1 MSMKKIGAACGLLLT
16 FCSVSIFAA
25 PPPPTQKE
33 ALKPEISDEATLP
46 PAGPHRFFNM
56 GYGSSIVIYDADA
69 EKIEGQVPVGHDG
82 NLALSPDD
90 SRIYITETVF
100 THGNR
105 GARLDLFSIYDSTTL
120 HLLKEI
126 ELPGRALVGYK
137 LRNLD
142 ISSSGKRAYI
152 YNMRPAG
159 SVLYVNL
166 ATQTVGASIETPGCA
181 MVFAWGEEGVSS
193 LCGDGSLA
201 TITMP
206 EGGPPQIT
214 HSKPF
219 FDANNDP
226 IFDNSLIDHT
236 TNTAVFMTYT
246 GLIYTVKL
254 GAEPVIDKPWSLQEA
269 AGQKRAGTGVD
280 ELAWRPGGVQPIAW
294 HKRSDRLFVLMH
306 PGNYW
311 SHITGATE
319 IWVVNLKTHAVI
331 ARYASPQTPEGPI
344 KSIAVT
350 QKDKPQIILPAE
362 TGGNVILD
370 ADTGEEVKKLEH
382 LKGAVAIVPGT

>member
-1 MSMKKIGAACGLLLT
+1 MKKIGAACGVLLMI
-16 FCSVSIFAA
+16 SVSAQAA
-25 PPPPTQKE
+25 PPPQPQKE
-33 ALKPEISDEATLP
+33 PLKPETSDEATLP

-56 GYGSSIVIYDADA
+56 SYAPSIVIYDADA
-69 EKIEGQVPVGHDG
+69 AKIEGEVPVGHDS
-82 NLALSPDD
+82 NIALAPDD
-90 SRIYITETVF
+90 SRIYITETIF

-105 GARLDLFSIYDSTTL
+105 GARLDLLSVYDSKTL
-120 HLLKEI
+120 HLLKEV

-142 ISSSGKRAYI
+142 INASGKRAYV

-166 ATQTVGASIETPGCA
+166 TTQAVGGSIETPGCA
-181 MVFAWGEEGVSS
+181 MVFAWGEDGVSS

-206 EGGPPQIT
+206 EGGTPKIT

-226 IFDNSLIDHT
+226 IFDNSLVDHAT
-236 TNTAVFMTYT
+236 DTAVFLTYT

-269 AGQKRAGTGVD
+269 AGQKRPGTGGD

-294 HKRSDRLFVLMH
+294 HKSTDRLYVLMH

-311 SHITGATE
+311 SHNTGATE
-319 IWVVNLKTHAVI
+319 IWAVNLKTHALI
-331 ARYASPQTPEGPI
+331 ARYAAPETPEGPI

-350 QKDKPQIILPAE
+350 QKEKPQLILPAQA
-362 TGGNVILD
+362 GGDVILD

-382 LKGAVAIVPGT
+382 LKGSVAIVPGM